1 MRIGIIG
8 IINHDTIE
16 TSDGRE
22 VRDLGGI
29 LYNATVLADLA
40 DEGTELYPVSR
51 IGADCHDDMRRILA
65 SRPGVNTS
73 GISIA
78 PEGTNRNH
86 IRYDAA
92 MEKVERLTNHID
104 PIPLEQIEPYLD
116 CDALLVNFIVGD
128 DIDLETMREIRD
140 RASGLLYLDVHNL
153 CLGIE
158 ADGRRR
164 RRAPEDWRLWMELF
178 DVVQMNE
185 VEARLLAGAE
195 NETAAASEGLLETEE
210 DFIAFGRSI
219 IARGPSVCV
228 TTRGRL
234 GPVTVYR
241 EGGGVKSF
249 FIPSEPV
256 REVVDTTGCGDAFAA
271 GFVTE
276 YLASKDPARA
286 TRLANRVASVN
297 CTVAGLPETGRFGGI
312 AGPKSRATPK
322 NRTTSC

>member
-78 PEGTNRNH
+78 PEGTSRNH

-128 DIDLETMREIRD
+128 DIGLETMREIRD
-140 RASGLLYLDVHNL
+140 GPPDCCTWTCTTSVSASKRTDAG
-153 CLGIE
+153 
-158 ADGRRR
+158 DGALRRT
-164 RRAPEDWRLWMELF
+164 
-178 DVVQMNE
+178 
-185 VEARLLAGAE
+185 G
-195 NETAAASEGLLETEE
+195 
-210 DFIAFGRSI
+210 
-219 IARGPSVCV
+219 
-228 TTRGRL
+228 
-234 GPVTVYR
+234 
-241 EGGGVKSF
+241 
-249 FIPSEPV
+249 
-256 REVVDTTGCGDAFAA
+256 GCGW
-271 GFVTE
+271 
-276 YLASKDPARA
+276 SC
-286 TRLANRVASVN
+286 S
-297 CTVAGLPETGRFGGI
+297 
-312 AGPKSRATPK
+312 
-322 NRTTSC
+322 TSCR